1 MSFLAGIL
9 NLTQLCV
16 VVLRV
21 LVSSRGCVLRRSK
34 FYYYQHGRLQA
45 QYQLLQQRFL
55 TEPAAAVAAIAAATA
70 AVDDDNYTAKTTKA
84 VDQY

>member
-1 MSFLAGIL
+1 MCP
-9 NLTQLCV
+9 TQEQ
-16 VVLRV
+16 VL
-21 LVSSRGCVLRRSK
+21 LH
-34 FYYYQHGRLQA
+34 YQHGRLQA

-55 TEPAAAVAAIAAATA
+55 TEAAAAVAAIAAATA